1 MQWFR
6 KDEGIRSAVS
16 SPKNKSVNRQLHVF
30 WSGRVQGVGFRY
42 TAESAAL
49 ELGVKGWVRNLPDG
63 RVEAVGEGTQ
73 KLLQVFLEAIAG
85 GPMKRYIEKVQ
96 SDWAEATGEFDDF
109 KIRYF

>member
-1 MQWFR
+1 MA
-6 KDEGIRSAVS
+6 SAHKRMS
-16 SPKNKSVNRQLHVF
+16 VF

-63 RVEAVGEGTQ
+63 RVEALVEGTE
-73 KLLQVFLEAIAG
+73 KVLQRFLEQIAG

-96 SDWAEATGEFDDF
+96 VSWADATGEFSDF
-109 KIRYF
+109 QIRYF